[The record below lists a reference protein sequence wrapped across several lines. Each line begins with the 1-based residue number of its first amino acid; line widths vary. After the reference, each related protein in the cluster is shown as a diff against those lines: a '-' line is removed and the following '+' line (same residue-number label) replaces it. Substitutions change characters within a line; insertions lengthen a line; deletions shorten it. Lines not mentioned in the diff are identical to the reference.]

1 MKRSALAVLA
11 ATGLLI
17 AAAPGGAT
25 GAGSSEKSCTTINLG
40 GTKIFYKHDMN
51 CKSAK
56 KKARQVYSSGGSNEP
71 KHFDCSLRQQL
82 RRWRRLPNTPR
93 RTSTSAGTPPTRT
106 VERLVPWR
114 VLGLYDP

>member
-40 GTKIFYKHDMN
+40 GKKIFYKHDMN

-71 KHFDCSLRQQL
+71 KHFDCSSGSNFVDGGDCQHASKNKYFG
-82 RRWRRLPNTPR
+82 WHP
-93 RTSTSAGTPPTRT
+93 A
-106 VERLVPWR
+106 
-114 VLGLYDP
+114 D